1 MLAKIELVKDKL
13 FYQTGLLA
21 TTCGLAAILLVMT
34 EVTTR
39 PIIELRVA
47 EDQNALL
54 NEVLNGI
61 SFSNEVFNQ
70 GHDIEF
76 EGAVYQVF
84 PVRDAKDVLISHVIK
99 GVQDGYSGEI
109 VFLVGVNMADEI
121 TGVRII
127 SHTETPGLGDKI
139 ELAKSPWVLSFNQ
152 HSIAN
157 TPLWAV
163 KKDGGEFDQFSGAT
177 ITPRSVVRG
186 VHQAMLALAKDKE
199 AGNESSISS
208 K

>member
-1 MLAKIELVKDKL
+1 MLAKIEVLKDKIA
-13 FYQTGLLA
+13 YQAGLLA
-21 TTCGLAAILLVMT
+21 ATCGLAAVLLVVT
-34 EVTTR
+34 ETTTR

-47 EDQNALL
+47 EDQSALL

-61 SFSNEVFNQ
+61 AYSNDVFAQ
-70 GHDIEF
+70 GRQIE
-76 EGAVYQVF
+76 YQGTIYDLF
-84 PVRDAKDVLISHVIK
+84 PVKNKAGELVSQVIR
-99 GVQDGYSGEI
+99 GVQDGYSGAI
-109 VFLVGVNMADEI
+109 TFLLGVNLQGEI

-127 SHTETPGLGDKI
+127 SHSETPGLGDKI

-152 HSIAN
+152 RSLQN

-163 KKDGGEFDQFSGAT
+163 KKDGGDFDQFSGAT

-199 AGNESSISS
+199 
-208 K
+208 

>member
-1 MLAKIELVKDKL
+1 MLAKIEVLKDKIA
-13 FYQTGLLA
+13 YQAGLLA
-21 TTCGLAAILLVMT
+21 ATCGLAAVLLVMT
-34 EVTTR
+34 EITTR

-54 NEVLNGI
+54 DEVLNGVSYSNDVFSEGEQIQYQGATYDVYPVKNASDVVI
-61 SFSNEVFNQ
+61 S
-70 GHDIEF
+70 
-76 EGAVYQVF
+76 
-84 PVRDAKDVLISHVIK
+84 RVIR
-99 GVQDGYSGEI
+99 GSQDGYSGAI
-109 VFLVGVNMADEI
+109 TFLIGVDLEGVI
-121 TGVRII
+121 SGVRII

-152 HSIAN
+152 RSLQN

-163 KKDGGEFDQFSGAT
+163 KKDGGDFDQFSGAT

-199 AGNESSISS
+199 
-208 K
+208 